1 MDLMDRMDAELIAAY
16 AEVPPEGLINWDD
29 LPATREFFAQ
39 MLEELTADIPDSENV
54 VKEDRKVPGPEGDP
68 EVPVRVYRPTKS
80 SGTLPGVLWIHG
92 GGYVIGGVQEDD
104 LVCQHVAE
112 AVECVVVS
120 VEYRLAPE
128 HPFPAPIED
137 CYAALKWMASDAL
150 DLGVDPARLAITG
163 PSAGGGLTA
172 GLALLA
178 RDRGEVSL
186 AFQAP
191 IYPMIDDRNDTPS
204 SHASAAS
211 RIWSRAYNENGWKS
225 YVGEQ
230 AGGEGV
236 SPYAAATRATDLSG
250 LPPTYI
256 AVGTLDVF
264 LDEDIEYARRLIEAG
279 VPTELHVYPGLF
291 HGSDIFVPDAASSA
305 RFIADRD
312 AALRRALHPEVSP
325 ASGGEGP
332 ARLS

>member
-1 MDLMDRMDAELIAAY
+1 MDLMDRMDAELVAVY
-16 AEVPPEGLINWDD
+16 QEVPPEGLINWDD

-54 VKEDRKVPGPEGDP
+54 NKEDRKVPGPESAP
-68 EVPVRVYRPTKS
+68 EVPVRVYRPAGS

-92 GGYVIGGVQEDD
+92 GGYVIGGVEEDD

-112 AVECVVVS
+112 TVECVVVS

-128 HPFPAPIED
+128 HPFPVPFED
-137 CYAALKWMASDAL
+137 CYAALKWMASNAQEL
-150 DLGVDPARLAITG
+150 NMDPDRIAITG

-178 RDRGEVSL
+178 RDRGEVSV

-191 IYPMIDDRNDTPS
+191 IYPMIDDRNTTPS
-204 SHASAAS
+204 SHESAAS
-211 RIWSRAYNENGWKS
+211 RIWSRKYNENGWRS
-225 YVGEQ
+225 YVGDE
-230 AGGEGV
+230 AGGENV
-236 SPYAAATRATDLSG
+236 SLYAAASRATDLSG
-250 LPPTYI
+250 LPPAYI
-256 AVGTLDVF
+256 SVGTLDVF

-291 HGSDIFVPDAASSA
+291 HGSDIFVPDAVSSG
-305 RFIADRD
+305 RFVSDRD
-312 AALRRALHPEVSP
+312 AALKRARHPQSAAMP
-325 ASGGEGP
+325 G
-332 ARLS
+332 

>member
-1 MDLMDRMDAELIAAY
+1 MELMNRMDAELIAAY
-16 AEVPPEGLINWDD
+16 QEVPPEGLINWDY
-29 LPATREFFAQ
+29 LPATRQFFAQ

-54 VKEDRKVPGPEGDP
+54 TKEDRIVPGPEGGP
-68 EVPVRVYRPTKS
+68 EIPVRVYRPTES

-92 GGYVIGGVQEDD
+92 GGYVIGGVDEDD

-112 AVECVVVS
+112 TVECVVVS

-128 HPFPAPIED
+128 HPFPAPVED
-137 CYAALKWMASDAL
+137 CYAALKWMAGSAL
-150 DLGVDPARLAITG
+150 ELGIDPVRIAITG
-163 PSAGGGLTA
+163 GSAGGGLTA
-172 GLALLA
+172 GLALLV
-178 RDRGEVSL
+178 RDRGEIPV

-191 IYPMIDDRNDTPS
+191 IYPMIDDLNDTPS

-211 RIWSRAYNENGWKS
+211 RIWSRQYNQNGWKA
-225 YVGEQ
+225 YLGNQV
-230 AGGEGV
+230 GGEEV

-250 LPPTYI
+250 LPPAYI

-264 LDEDIEYARRLIEAG
+264 LDEDIEYARRLMEAG

-291 HGSDIFVPDAASSA
+291 HGSDIFVPTAASSG

-312 AALRRALHPEVSP
+312 AALQRALHPQSRP
-325 ASGGEGP
+325 HQ
-332 ARLS
+332 

>member
-1 MDLMDRMDAELIAAY
+1 MDLSQKMDAELVSVY
-16 AEVPPEGLINWDD
+16 QEVPVEGLIDWED
-29 LPATREFFAQ
+29 LPATREFFAG
-39 MLEELTADIPDSENV
+39 MLQEMTADIPDSENV
-54 VKEDRKVPGPEGDP
+54 IKEDRSVPGPEGAP
-68 EVPVRVYRPTKS
+68 EVPVRVYRPTGG

-92 GGYVIGGVQEDD
+92 GGYVIGGVDEDD
-104 LVCQHVAE
+104 LVCQHVCE
-112 AVECVVVS
+112 EVGCVVVS

-137 CYAALKWMASDAL
+137 CYAALEWMANNAPE
-150 DLGVDPARLAITG
+150 LGIDPARIAITG

-178 RDRGEVSL
+178 RDRGEIPI

-191 IYPMIDDRNDTPS
+191 IYPMIDDRNATPS
-204 SHASAAS
+204 SRENESS
-211 RIWSRAYNENGWKS
+211 RIWSRRYNGNGWKA
-225 YVGEQ
+225 YVGEK
-230 AGGEGV
+230 AGGEDV

-250 LPPTYI
+250 LPPAYI

-291 HGSDIFVPDAASSA
+291 HGSDIFMPSASSS
-305 RFIADRD
+305 RKFVADRD
-312 AALRRALHPEVSP
+312 AALKKALHPDS
-325 ASGGEGP
+325 
-332 ARLS
+332 